1 MKEICRQRESDEMNH
16 KQATRRGDQKKECV
30 AQSSRRVKDKRLR
43 RACGILDP
51 SRCQCYEAIKGL
63 YQNDMKR
70 SI

>member
-1 MKEICRQRESDEMNH
+1 MKEICRQRESDERNH

-51 SRCQCYEAIKGL
+51 SRCQCYRAIKGL
-63 YQNDMKR
+63 LPTPVRQG
-70 SI
+70 